1 MTFFNTS
8 FESMK
13 VKMDSLERQ
22 TKTLAQ
28 ENDRLR
34 SESAKMNKEISD
46 LRSSIDEQTQYTR
59 RECLEIRGVPVSAG
73 EDTNEIVK
81 KIGALIEVDI
91 NDTDISISH
100 RIPLS
105 NNGESGST
113 PTRHSAI
120 VVKFT
125 NRRIR
130 DCFYKARPK
139 LKSYNISD
147 LGLGRYGEN
156 NIFIQ
161 DSLTETKRKLL
172 KNCLKFRKEQNY
184 KFIWTYYGVIYL
196 RRNEHTPAIR
206 ITSVGDL
213 ERLHPRRATSE
224 SSSLTSTEVPASP
237 S

>member
-1 MTFFNTS
+1 MT
-8 FESMK
+8 
-13 VKMDSLERQ
+13 
-22 TKTLAQ
+22 
-28 ENDRLR
+28 
-34 SESAKMNKEISD
+34 
-46 LRSSIDEQTQYTR
+46 
-59 RECLEIRGVPVSAG
+59 
-73 EDTNEIVK
+73 
-81 KIGALIEVDI
+81 EVDI

-113 PTRHSAI
+113 PTRHPAI

-161 DSLTETKRKLL
+161 ESLTETKRKLL

-213 ERLHPRRATSE
+213 ERLQPRRPTSE
-224 SSSLTSTEVPASP
+224 SSSLTSTEVPAS
-237 S
+237 SS